1 MTDLVAETDVV
12 RAFGDASAAMAV
24 ETATAGA
31 VNQAA
36 LIAAA
41 IPVFG
46 LIGQDFLGA
55 FAYAQANN
63 LLSINE
69 LAATHA
75 ATALT
80 SYAGAAAYEQA
91 EDTSVTEFGAIGRTV

>member
-1 MTDLVAETDVV
+1 MTDLVADSHIV
-12 RAFGDASAAMAV
+12 REFGNASAALAV

-46 LIGQDFLGA
+46 LIGQDFLAA

-63 LLSINE
+63 LRSVGE
-69 LAATHA
+69 LAAVHA

-80 SYAGAAAYEQA
+80 SYEGAAAYDSTEEA
-91 EDTSVTEFGAIGRTV
+91 SVTEFGGIGRTV

>member
-1 MTDLVAETDVV
+1 MTDLVAESHAV
-12 RAFGDASAAMAV
+12 RVFGDASASMAA

-46 LIGQDFLGA
+46 LIGQDFLA
-55 FAYAQANN
+55 ALAYAQANN
-63 LLSINE
+63 LLSVNE
-69 LAATHA
+69 LAAVHA

-80 SYAGAAAYEQA
+80 SYEGAAAYDLT
-91 EDTSVTEFGAIGRTV
+91 EDASVTELGAIGRTV